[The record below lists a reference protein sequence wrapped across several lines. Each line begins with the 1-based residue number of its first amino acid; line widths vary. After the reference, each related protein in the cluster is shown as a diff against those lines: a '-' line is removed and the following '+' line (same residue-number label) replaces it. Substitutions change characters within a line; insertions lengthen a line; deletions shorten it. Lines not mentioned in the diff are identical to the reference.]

1 MLNGRWWRRGRIKRE
16 IHPDEIFIDA
26 ENVSD
31 FDRDRF
37 EGRIE
42 RPISRRQLAATG
54 GVVGLAIFVL
64 FLRAGSL
71 QVVHGAEYAEQAEKN
86 QLAEVTI
93 FADRGA
99 IVDRNGTSLAWS
111 EREAVEDDFAKR
123 VYAELRGLAHAV
135 GYTKAPAKDSSGNY
149 FRTEFEGLDGAEDAY
164 NDMLG
169 GQNGV
174 RLTETDALGKVV
186 SEATTRAALPGD
198 TLTLSIDAHVTQG
211 LYDVLANNAAKAGFQ
226 GAAGIIMDV
235 RSGELLAMTSYP
247 EYNQNAMTVGDREA
261 IASYNTDKRQPF
273 LDRAI
278 DGLYAPGSI
287 VKPIMAAGAIND
299 GVISEYKEIESTGR
313 ITIPN
318 PYDPKNPTVFKDWRV
333 NGWTD
338 ARHAIAVSSDVYFY
352 TISGGH
358 GGQAGMGIANIDK
371 WLTAF
376 GYGQDAG
383 LAGFSSKAGTI
394 PTIEWKA
401 KTFPNDPTWRL
412 GNTYHTAI
420 GQYGVQVT
428 PLQAVRTAAAIANGG
443 TLLTPTLIAS
453 STPKGEKID
462 IDPHALQVARE
473 GMRLAVQ
480 EGGTATGANVPYV
493 AVAAKSGTAQVGMKN
508 EHVNALLIGFWP
520 YENPKYAFAFLLDR
534 APAGTA
540 TGGNII
546 VSQFLSWMNQNAP
559 GYFK

>member
-1 MLNGRWWRRGRIKRE
+1 MLRRWLRRGRIKRE

-42 RPISRRQLAATG
+42 RPISRRQLGAAG
-54 GVVGLAIFVL
+54 GAVGLAIFLL
-64 FLRAGSL
+64 FLRAGTL
-71 QVVHGAEYAEQAEKN
+71 QVVHGTEYAEQASKN
-86 QLAEVTI
+86 QLAEQTI

-99 IVDRNGTSLAWS
+99 IVDRNGTPLAWS
-111 EREAVEDDFAKR
+111 ERERVEDDFAKR
-123 VYAELRGLAHAV
+123 VYAGFRGLAHAV

-164 NDMLG
+164 NDRLG
-169 GQNGV
+169 GQNGL

-186 SEATTRAALPGD
+186 SEATTRAPVPGD
-198 TLTLSIDAHVTQG
+198 TLALSLDARVTEG
-211 LYDVLANNAAKAGFQ
+211 LYDVLATNASKANFQ
-226 GAAGIIMDV
+226 GAAGVIMDV

-247 EYNQNAMTVGDREA
+247 EYNQNAMTMGERDA
-261 IASYNTDKRQPF
+261 IAGYNEDKRQPF

-287 VKPIMAAGAIND
+287 VKPIMAAGAIHD
-299 GVISEYKEIESTGR
+299 GVISEYKQIESTGR

-318 PYDPKNPTVFKDWRV
+318 PYDPDNPTVFKDWRV

-338 ARHAIAVSSDVYFY
+338 ARRAIAVSSDVYFY
-352 TISGGH
+352 TVGGGH
-358 GGQAGMGIANIDK
+358 GGQQGMGIANIDK
-371 WLTAF
+371 WLSAF

-383 LAGFSSKAGTI
+383 LEGFSSKEGTI

-420 GQYGVQVT
+420 GQFGTQVT

-453 STPKGEKID
+453 STPKGTRID

-473 GMRLAVQ
+473 GMRMAVG

-493 AVAAKSGTAQVGMKN
+493 QVAAKSGTAQVGMKN
-508 EHVNALLIGFWP
+508 EYVNAWLIGFWP

-534 APAGTA
+534 APAGTP